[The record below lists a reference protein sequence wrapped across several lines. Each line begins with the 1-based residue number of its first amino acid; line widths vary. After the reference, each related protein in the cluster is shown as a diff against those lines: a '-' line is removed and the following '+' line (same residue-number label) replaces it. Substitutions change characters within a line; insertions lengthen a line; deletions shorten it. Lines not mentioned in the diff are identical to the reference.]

1 MITCELKE
9 NFAEVRLVVGVLS
22 PHTVLTCPR
31 PQVARNN
38 LEYAGVASKV
48 KVLIG
53 PAAETL
59 QTLPSDE
66 KFDFAFIDA
75 DKASNLTY
83 FLQAKRL
90 VRRGGV
96 IVCPLPLLIAAA
108 TNGG

>member
-1 MITCELKE
+1 M
-9 NFAEVRLVVGVLS
+9 LV
-22 PHTVLTCPR
+22 
-31 PQVARNN
+31 
-38 LEYAGVASKV
+38 
-48 KVLIG
+48 G

-90 VRRGGV
+90 VRRGGI
-96 IVCPLPLLIAAA
+96 IVRTLLLPFLSPAQRTKADRA
-108 TNGG
+108 GDVCRSSTT

>member
-1 MITCELKE
+1 M
-9 NFAEVRLVVGVLS
+9 
-22 PHTVLTCPR
+22 
-31 PQVARNN
+31 
-38 LEYAGVASKV
+38 
-48 KVLIG
+48 KVLVG

-90 VRRGGV
+90 VRRGGI
-96 IVCPLPLLIAAA
+96 IVRPPPLPLLIPSA
-108 TNGG
+108 TNEG